1 MGAGGDAVIIM
12 MEYLSHETQ
21 TWVQFKN
28 FKDTSHK
35 VIAQS
40 LHLSSGEAAW
50 NKYKHGPASQAASV
64 LTVLLLQRKTRRCDC
79 VFPLVCMG
87 VYDRYRTESERQMW
101 MRDATQCACV
111 CVCVHRKRKTKGNHE
126 KIFWQLEKTLNKV
139 RLDRN
144 LWQFV
149 SCSST
154 ICSVWRSPCLN
165 YTADGFN
172 LECELI
178 NSKLWCYFSSA
189 PAASANLSKPPH
201 HTHAHTW
208 SFTCLVLKYCSYW
221 AC

>member
-111 CVCVHRKRKTKGNHE
+111 CVCACTEKEKPKEIMKKCSGSWKRHWIK
-126 KIFWQLEKTLNKV
+126 
-139 RLDRN
+139 
-144 LWQFV
+144 
-149 SCSST
+149 
-154 ICSVWRSPCLN
+154 SVWTEISDSLSLAALPFALSDGHHAWITRQ
-165 YTADGFN
+165 TAS
-172 LECELI
+172 I
-178 NSKLWCYFSSA
+178 
-189 PAASANLSKPPH
+189 
-201 HTHAHTW
+201 W
-208 SFTCLVLKYCSYW
+208 SVSW
-221 AC
+221 